1 MGKYGKQHPNQ
12 GGSLDFNG
20 QNNGEEHG
28 VYDKKYQYNQHTGKP
43 NEGALINKGRGP
55 TVAGRTGKT
64 AGPVTAKGKEQY
76 RGVGGTE
83 VKCPANYDKINVG
96 RGPTV
101 GNSKPGG
108 KV

>member
-1 MGKYGKQHPNQ
+1 MGGDL
-12 GGSLDFNG
+12 GFNG
-20 QNNGEEHG
+20 QNNDEKHG
-28 VYDKKYQYNQHTGKP
+28 KYSKEYQYNQHTGVA

-55 TVAGRTGKT
+55 TVAGKTGKT

-76 RGVGGTE
+76 RGQGGTE

-96 RGPTV
+96 RGPTK